1 MNTSVEG
8 NAHTAYTRTT
18 TIRDK
23 TFRATDLWEFCNL
36 EHSVIDLNKKELQIS
51 QSSKFT
57 TENFVSAENLN
68 YMHIYIYAHTHIYGE
83 RQRQQDFLLD
93 ELVKYFMYV
102 AMNHIF

>member
-1 MNTSVEG
+1 MNTSVEE

-57 TENFVSAENLN
+57 TENFVSAENLYI
-68 YMHIYIYAHTHIYGE
+68 YMHTHTYME
-83 RQRQQDFLLD
+83 RDRDS
-93 ELVKYFMYV
+93 KISY
-102 AMNHIF
+102 